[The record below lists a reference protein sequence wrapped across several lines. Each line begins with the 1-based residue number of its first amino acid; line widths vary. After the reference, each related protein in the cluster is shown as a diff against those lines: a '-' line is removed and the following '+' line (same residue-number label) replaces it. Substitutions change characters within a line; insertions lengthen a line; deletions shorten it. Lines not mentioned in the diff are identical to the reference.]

1 MFLISLKNIRFLAYL
16 ERTSRGSRYSWKLNP
31 KTHKWHYERVKTR
44 IHLSREQKNSLYKII
59 IKNKKQKTRTAVFE
73 NEIPMAV
80 NDVYRLSKSNIS
92 MPII

>member
-1 MFLISLKNIRFLAYL
+1 MSLISLKNIRFLAYL

-59 IKNKKQKTRTAVFE
+59 IKNKKQKTRPHS
-73 NEIPMAV
+73 NGKLYEIAPQFLKM
-80 NDVYRLSKSNIS
+80 KFQW
-92 MPII
+92 P